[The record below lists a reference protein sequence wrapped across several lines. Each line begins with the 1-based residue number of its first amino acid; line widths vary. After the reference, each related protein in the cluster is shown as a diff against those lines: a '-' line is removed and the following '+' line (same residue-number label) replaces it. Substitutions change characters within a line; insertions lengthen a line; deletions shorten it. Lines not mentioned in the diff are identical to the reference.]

1 MIDANILIGNIYPS
15 DQYHKETERLLP
27 EFVKRHGEVHLT
39 DYVFL
44 EVINFLT
51 KKVGRHEAE
60 KTIEKLL
67 TSNKIKIIYNTP
79 ETFLQ
84 TANEYK
90 NYSNLSFTDVN
101 IVIQMRRHG
110 LKELLSFDAGFDEVK
125 EIKRIH

>member
-1 MIDANILIGNIYPS
+1 MIDSSVFISIFY
-15 DQYHKETERLLP
+15 ERDEHHELAKKLFQ
-27 EFVKRHGEVHLT
+27 EFVIERHEVFIT
-39 DYVFL
+39 EYAFN
-44 EVINFLT
+44 EIINFLT
-51 KKVGRHEAE
+51 RKKHHEYAE
-60 KTIEKLL
+60 KIIPYILEN
-67 TSNKIKIIYNTP
+67 NKIKIIYNTP

-110 LKELLSFDAGFDEVK
+110 LKELLSFDSGFDEVN